1 MSTGERKFCR
11 QFAIIS
17 LCFIYLVLALAK
29 LTAVEVDPGQYP
41 FNTYEKEYCISK
53 ELAHDLHEL
62 IVDAQTEIRNLEQK
76 LNEKKETIK
85 PYTKGER
92 IWTFKYDLYSNPD
105 SVEGGLQIYSMLPK
119 ELELLEFVGSK
130 TIVVTLNEDSNVELA
145 KLIDNPNTNVAV
157 RTSVNEGIR

>member
-1 MSTGERKFCR
+1 MVTQKKFWR
-11 QFAIIS
+11 VYVIIS
-17 LCFIYLVLALAK
+17 FIFLYLFAAVMQ
-29 LTAVEVDPGQYP
+29 LTAVEVQPNEYMSPSINYG
-41 FNTYEKEYCISK
+41 KEYVISK
-53 ELAHDLHEL
+53 EIYLQFQEL
-62 IVDAQTEIRNLEQK
+62 IINQEIQIRELEQK
-76 LNEKKETIK
+76 LNIK